1 MERSSPRAGPVDV
14 SVLVPV
20 LNEEAHIRDTAAA
33 MLDQRFEG
41 EIEFL
46 FVEGRSS
53 DRTRAVLEE
62 LAGHDPRVQVL
73 DNPARRTPN
82 ALNIGLRAARG
93 EFVARMDAHTYYPPE
108 YVAKGVERLRHG
120 DVAWVS
126 GPQVADGNGRWSRRV
141 TLALGSRLGVGG
153 SSKWLVERETELD
166 SGVFAGVWRRST
178 LEGFGGWDEGWP
190 ANQDSELAA
199 RVLGAGGRIVCL
211 PELGARYVPRN
222 SLGGLARQYRR
233 YGFYRAKTSRRHPH
247 SMRRSHLLPPG
258 LVLALLG
265 ALVAPTPLRR
275 PARAALAA
283 YMASVVA
290 ASIAAA
296 RRGRGADAAALPA
309 VFATM
314 HLSWGVGFLAGCARF
329 GPPLAALARVAGL
342 SGLRRRR
349 GSLLTA
355 ADCSPPSRGVEGE
368 RALSP

>member
-1 MERSSPRAGPVDV
+1 MEGSSSQADAVDV
-14 SVLVPV
+14 SVVIPV
-20 LNEEAHIRDTAAA
+20 LNEEAHIRETAAA
-33 MLDQRFEG
+33 MLEQRFTG

-62 LAGHDPRVQVL
+62 LAERDRRVRLL

-93 EFVARMDAHTYYPPE
+93 KFVARMDAHTYYPPE
-108 YVAKGVERLRHG
+108 YVARGVERLRRG
-120 DVAWVS
+120 DVEWVS

-178 LEGFGGWDEGWP
+178 LEGLGGWDEGWP

-211 PELGARYVPRN
+211 PELGARYVPRDT
-222 SLGGLARQYRR
+222 LRGLARQYRR

-258 LVLALLG
+258 LVLTLLCALL
-265 ALVAPTPLRR
+265 APPSLRR
-275 PARAALAA
+275 PARGALAVYA
-283 YMASVVA
+283 ASVVA
-290 ASIAAA
+290 ASVRSAG
-296 RRGRGADAAALPA
+296 RGRAADAVALPA

-314 HLSWGVGFLAGCARF
+314 HLAWGVGFLVGCVRF
-329 GPPLAALARVAGL
+329 GPPLAALARIAGL
-342 SGLRRRR
+342 GRGRR
-349 GSLLTA
+349 L
-355 ADCSPPSRGVEGE
+355 RGVERRPPGAVAE
-368 RALSP
+368 GHPPPSA